1 MVVRFP
7 YYPIQL
13 LCIHVSTLLML
24 TICEK
29 KCEIAACIIN
39 VWCYKEIL
47 SLWLKEQ
54 GLNYKFL
61 PVSRAVNPPHLH

>member
-39 VWCYKEIL
+39 VWCYKGIL

-54 GLNYKFL
+54 GLN
-61 PVSRAVNPPHLH
+61 

>member
-7 YYPIQL
+7 YYLIQL

-54 GLNYKFL
+54 GLN
-61 PVSRAVNPPHLH
+61 